1 VFRAH
6 PRERDRSRS
15 VGDHGRVERR
25 RPALGVQ
32 GVHRIAARRPATE
45 LLTASIERAIWP
57 LRTTVGSDGH
67 VKIGTHDLAA
77 LADRHGTP
85 LYVYDAE
92 TIRAS
97 LREYVDAFF
106 RYRPVRVA
114 YSVKACALIGVGAV
128 IAREGVDAS
137 VASLGELEAARR
149 AGFPVSRME
158 LHGNAKPDD
167 EVAAALK
174 ARVGRF
180 VVDGAHDIERLARLT
195 HGRRIPQAVWLRV
208 APGIKVDTHPHL
220 VTGTVDSKFG
230 APIST
235 GEALAQ
241 AREIGGAKGLALVG
255 IHAHIGAQ
263 VRDARPYGELAL
275 SLVAFANEVRAATR
289 APITELGMGG
299 GVAVRL
305 RSTEEA
311 PELDDYARAVT
322 QPVRKDRALRGAT
335 VYVEPGRGLVGRAAV
350 TLYRVVGTKRVPDVR
365 TFVAVDGGMGDNIRP
380 ALYGAEYSAVLAA
393 RASEP
398 ETEEVTIA
406 GRYCESGDVLIR
418 SVRLPTA
425 HAGDILAIPAT
436 GAYSVAMSSNYN
448 ETPRPAVVLLDA
460 DRARVI
466 RERETVEDIWRL
478 ERR

>member
-1 VFRAH
+1 V
-6 PRERDRSRS
+6 
-15 VGDHGRVERR
+15 
-25 RPALGVQ
+25 
-32 GVHRIAARRPATE
+32 
-45 LLTASIERAIWP
+45 IERAIWP
-57 LRTTVGSDGH
+57 LRTAVGRDGH
-67 VKIGTHDLAA
+67 VKIGTHDLAG
-77 LADRHGTP
+77 LADTYGTP

-92 TIRAS
+92 TIRTS

-114 YSVKACALIGVGAV
+114 YSVKACALIGVGSV

-149 AGFPVSRME
+149 AGFPASRME

-167 EVAAALK
+167 EVAAALE
-174 ARVGRF
+174 ARIGRF
-180 VVDGAHDIERLARLT
+180 VVDGAHDVERLARLT
-195 HGRRIPQAVWLRV
+195 HGRRRPQAVWLRV

-220 VTGTVDSKFG
+220 ITGTVDSKFG

-235 GEALAQ
+235 GEALTQ
-241 AREIGGAKGLALVG
+241 AREIARAKGLALVG

-263 VRDARPYGELAL
+263 VRDARPYGELARA
-275 SLVAFANEVRAATR
+275 LVAFANEVRGATG

-335 VYVEPGRGLVGRAAV
+335 IYVEPGRGLVGRAAV
-350 TLYRVVGTKRVPDVR
+350 ALYRVVGTKHVPKVR

-380 ALYGAEYSAVLAA
+380 ALYGADYTAVLAA
-393 RASEP
+393 RANERA
-398 ETEEVTIA
+398 TEEVTVA
-406 GRYCESGDVLIR
+406 GRYGESGDVLIR

-425 HAGDILAIPAT
+425 HPGDVLAIPAT

-448 ETPRPAVVLLDA
+448 ETPRPAVVLLDGG
-460 DRARVI
+460 RARVI
-466 RERETVEDIWRL
+466 RERESVADIWRL

>member
-1 VFRAH
+1 M
-6 PRERDRSRS
+6 
-15 VGDHGRVERR
+15 
-25 RPALGVQ
+25 
-32 GVHRIAARRPATE
+32 
-45 LLTASIERAIWP
+45 IERAIWP
-57 LRTTVGSDGH
+57 LRTAVGRDGH
-67 VKIGTHDLAA
+67 VRVGTHDLVA
-77 LADRHGTP
+77 LADEFGTP

-92 TIRAS
+92 TIRTS
-97 LREYVDAFF
+97 LREYVDAFY

-149 AGFPVSRME
+149 AGFPASRME

-167 EVAAALK
+167 EVVAALE

-180 VVDGAHDIERLARLT
+180 VIDGAHDVERLARLT
-195 HGRRIPQAVWLRV
+195 HGRRRPQAVWLRV

-235 GEALAQ
+235 GEALVQ
-241 AREIGGAKGLALVG
+241 AREISRAKGLTLMG

-263 VRDARPYGELAL
+263 VRDARPYGELARA
-275 SLVAFANEVRAATR
+275 LVAFANEVRAATG

-311 PELDDYARAVT
+311 PELDEYARAVT
-322 QPVRKDRALRGAT
+322 QPVRKDRAMRDAM

-350 TLYRVVGTKRVPDVR
+350 ALYRVVGTKHVPKVR

-380 ALYGAEYSAVLAA
+380 ALYGAEYTAVLAA
-393 RASEP
+393 RASERA
-398 ETEEVTIA
+398 TEEVTVA

-425 HAGDILAIPAT
+425 HSGDVLAIPAT

-448 ETPRPAVVLLDA
+448 ETPRPAVVLIDGE
-460 DRARVI
+460 RARVI
-466 RERETVEDIWRL
+466 RQRESLEDLWRL

>member
-1 VFRAH
+1 V
-6 PRERDRSRS
+6 
-15 VGDHGRVERR
+15 
-25 RPALGVQ
+25 
-32 GVHRIAARRPATE
+32 
-45 LLTASIERAIWP
+45 IEHAIWP
-57 LRTTVGSDGH
+57 MGTTIDGSGH
-67 VKIGTHDLAA
+67 VKVGRHDLVA
-77 LADRHGTP
+77 LASRFGTP

-92 TIRAS
+92 TIRKS

-137 VASLGELEAARR
+137 VASVGELEAARR
-149 AGFPVSRME
+149 SGFPVSRME

-167 EVAAALK
+167 EVAAAVL

-195 HGRRIPQAVWLRV
+195 HARRRPQPVWLRV

-230 APIST
+230 STIGT
-235 GEALAQ
+235 GEALAH
-241 AREIGGAKGLALVG
+241 AREISKAKGLALVG

-263 VRDARPYGELAL
+263 VRDARPYGELARA
-275 SLVAFANEVRAATR
+275 LVAFANEVRGATG

-305 RSTEEA
+305 RSSEEA
-311 PELDDYARAVT
+311 PELDEYARAVT
-322 QPVRKDRALRGAT
+322 QPVRKDRALRTAT

-350 TLYRVVGTKRVPDVR
+350 ALYRVVGTKHVPNVR

-380 ALYGAEYSAVLAA
+380 ALYDAEYTAVLAG
-393 RASEP
+393 RADEQP
-398 ETEEVTIA
+398 TEEVTVA

-425 HAGDILAIPAT
+425 QAGDVLAIPAT

-448 ETPRPAVVLLDA
+448 ETPRPAVVLLDG

-466 RERETVEDIWRL
+466 RQRESVEDIWRL

>member
-1 VFRAH
+1 M
-6 PRERDRSRS
+6 
-15 VGDHGRVERR
+15 
-25 RPALGVQ
+25 
-32 GVHRIAARRPATE
+32 
-45 LLTASIERAIWP
+45 IERAIWP
-57 LRTTVGSDGH
+57 LRTAVAKNGH
-67 VKIGTHDLAA
+67 LRIGTHDLAE
-77 LADRHGTP
+77 LADRYGTP

-97 LREYVDAFF
+97 LREYVEAFF
-106 RYRPVRVA
+106 RFRPVRVA
-114 YSVKACALIGVGAV
+114 YSVKACALLGVGAV
-128 IAREGVDAS
+128 IARQGIDAS
-137 VASLGELEAARR
+137 VASLGELQAARR
-149 AGFPVSRME
+149 AGFPASRME

-167 EVAAALK
+167 EVAGALK

-180 VVDGAHDIERLARLT
+180 VVDGAHDVERLARLT
-195 HGRRIPQAVWLRV
+195 HGRRRPQAVWLRV
-208 APGIKVDTHPHL
+208 APGIEVDTHPHL
-220 VTGTVDSKFG
+220 KTGTIDSKFG

-241 AREIGGAKGLALVG
+241 AREIARVKGLALVG
-255 IHAHIGAQ
+255 IHAHLGAE
-263 VRDARPYGELAL
+263 VRDARPYGELA
-275 SLVAFANEVRAATR
+275 SALVAFANEVRAATG

-322 QPVRKDRALRGAT
+322 QPVRTDRALRGAT
-335 VYVEPGRGLVGRAAV
+335 IYVEPGRGLVGRAAV
-350 TLYRVVGTKRVPDVR
+350 AIYRVVGTKRVPNVR

-393 RASEP
+393 RANEAG
-398 ETEEVTIA
+398 TEEVAVA

-418 SVRLPTA
+418 LVRLPSA
-425 HAGDILAIPAT
+425 YPGDVLAMPAA

-448 ETPRPAVVLLDA
+448 ETPRPAVVLLDGA
-460 DRARVI
+460 RARII
-466 RERETVEDIWRL
+466 RERESIADIWRL

>member
-1 VFRAH
+1 M
-6 PRERDRSRS
+6 
-15 VGDHGRVERR
+15 
-25 RPALGVQ
+25 
-32 GVHRIAARRPATE
+32 
-45 LLTASIERAIWP
+45 IERAIWP
-57 LRTTVGSDGH
+57 LRSAVGRDGH
-67 VKIGTHDLAA
+67 VRIGTHDLQT
-77 LADRHGTP
+77 LADRYGTP
-85 LYVYDAE
+85 LYIYDAE
-92 TIRAS
+92 TIRTS

-149 AGFPVSRME
+149 AGFPASRME

-167 EVAAALK
+167 EVAGALE
-174 ARVGRF
+174 ARIGRF

-195 HGRRIPQAVWLRV
+195 NSRRRPQPVWLRV

-241 AREIGGAKGLALVG
+241 ARELARTKGLALVG
-255 IHAHIGAQ
+255 IHAHLGAQ
-263 VRDARPYGELAL
+263 VRDARPYAELARA
-275 SLVAFANEVRAATR
+275 LVAFANEVRSATG

-299 GVAVRL
+299 GVAVPL
-305 RSTEEA
+305 RSTEDV

-335 VYVEPGRGLVGRAAV
+335 IYVEPGRGLVGRGAV
-350 TLYRVVGTKRVPDVR
+350 ALYRVVGTKRVPEVR

-380 ALYGAEYSAVLAA
+380 ALYDAEYTAVLAA

-398 ETEEVTIA
+398 TTEEVTIA

-425 HAGDILAIPAT
+425 RSGDILAIPAV

-448 ETPRPAVVLLDA
+448 ETPRPAVVLLDGGH
-460 DRARVI
+460 ARLI
-466 RERETVEDIWRL
+466 RQRESIADIWRL